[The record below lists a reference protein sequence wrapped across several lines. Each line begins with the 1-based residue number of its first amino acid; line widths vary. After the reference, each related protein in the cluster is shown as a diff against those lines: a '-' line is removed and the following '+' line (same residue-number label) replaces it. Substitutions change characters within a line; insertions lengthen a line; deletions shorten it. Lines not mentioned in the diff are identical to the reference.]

1 LPEEEQREQAEV
13 RNSVSILAGIGWHI
27 VGAASAASFYAPIE
41 KVKKWSWETTWA
53 VAGFFSWI
61 LLPISVSFLLLPD
74 FLAFYASIDAPVL
87 IKVALFGAMW
97 GVGNVSYGLTM
108 RYLGMSL
115 GIGVAIGVVLIVGT
129 LLPPILDGQGAA
141 LFTTKSGLYTMA
153 GVFVALI
160 GVAVVSYAG
169 HLKELEL
176 RGELREFNL
185 KLGLTLAVLCGVF
198 SSGMSFAID
207 HAKPM
212 EAAALRLHVD
222 PLYAALPSYVI
233 IMGGG
238 AVINMSYCFIR
249 LAVLKRISLRD
260 DLALPGGT
268 LLRNGVLAATG
279 GIMWYLQ
286 FFFYAWGAANIP
298 QRLFYVNWMLHMSIY
313 VLCGGLV
320 GLALGEWA
328 GVGTKPVRILWAGM
342 IVIIAAANLV
352 GLGLA
357 A

>member
-1 LPEEEQREQAEV
+1 M
-13 RNSVSILAGIGWHI
+13 SILAGIGWHA

-53 VAGFFSWI
+53 VAGLFSWI
-61 LLPISVSFLLLPD
+61 LLPISVSLLLLPNFVD
-74 FLAFYASIDAPVL
+74 FYASIGSHVL
-87 IKVALFGAMW
+87 IPVALFGAMW
-97 GVGNVSYGLTM
+97 GVGNIGYGLTM

-115 GIGVAIGVVLIVGT
+115 GIGIAIGVTLVVGT
-129 LLPPILDGQGAA
+129 LIPPIRHGQAA
-141 LFTTKSGLYTMA
+141 MLFTTKGGLLTMA
-153 GVFVALI
+153 GVLVALI

-169 HLKELEL
+169 HQKELKT
-176 RGELREFNL
+176 RGEAQEFNL
-185 KLGLTLAVLCGVF
+185 KLGLLLAILCGVF

-207 HAKPM
+207 AAKPM
-212 EAAALRLHVD
+212 EAAALHLGVN
-222 PLYAALPSYVI
+222 PLYAALPSYVF

-238 AVINMSYCFIR
+238 AIVNLSYCFIR
-249 LAVLKRISLRD
+249 LAALKRISLKD
-260 DLALPGGT
+260 DLAQPAGT
-268 LLRNGVLAATG
+268 LMRNGALAATA

-298 QRLFYVNWMLHMSIY
+298 QHLSYVNWMLHMSIY

-328 GVGTKPVRILWAGM
+328 GVGSRPARILWVGM
-342 IVIIAAANLV
+342 AVIILAANLV

-357 A
+357 S

>member
-1 LPEEEQREQAEV
+1 M
-13 RNSVSILAGIGWHI
+13 

-41 KVKKWSWETTWA
+41 KVRKWSWETTWA

-61 LLPISVSFLLLPD
+61 LLPISVSLLLLPS
-74 FLAFYASIDAPVL
+74 FGGFYSSIDSAL
-87 IKVALFGAMW
+87 LLKVALFGAMW
-97 GVGNVSYGLTM
+97 GVGNVGYGLTM

-115 GIGVAIGVVLIVGT
+115 GIGVAIGVTLVVGT
-129 LLPPILDGQGAA
+129 LIPPLSNGQAA
-141 LFTTKSGLYTMA
+141 LLFTTRSGLLTMA
-153 GVFVALI
+153 GVLVALI

-169 HLKELEL
+169 HQKEVQLSA
-176 RGELREFNL
+176 GPQEFNL
-185 KLGLTLAVLCGVF
+185 RLGLLLAALCGVF
-198 SSGMSFAID
+198 SSGMSFAINA
-207 HAKPM
+207 AKPM
-212 EAAALRLHVD
+212 EAAALHLGVN

-238 AVINMSYCFIR
+238 ALVNMSYCFIR

-260 DLALPGGT
+260 DLAQPGST
-268 LLRNGVLAATG
+268 LVRNGLLAATG

-298 QRLFYVNWMLHMSIY
+298 QHLSYVNWMLHMSIY

-328 GVGTKPVRILWAGM
+328 GVGNRPVRILWAGM
-342 IVIIAAANLV
+342 ITIILAANLV